1 MQDRIS
7 RVVETSCTARP
18 DHTVG
23 QILPPPNVRGM
34 SVIPPKAAVN
44 ADIFVRPVRAN
55 KRHPRWRIRR
65 CYTVALRR

>member
-1 MQDRIS
+1 MRADIHDGPEHKGSNQRPDTLMQDRIS

-34 SVIPPKAAVN
+34 SVI
-44 ADIFVRPVRAN
+44 
-55 KRHPRWRIRR
+55 
-65 CYTVALRR
+65 LRKLP